1 LTRTVLVADDNPA
14 IRKALCQMFEVEKD
28 YEICA
33 EATNGKEVI
42 ALATKHRPDLI
53 ILDLAMPVMN
63 GLDAA
68 AELKRIMPEVPIILF
83 TVHADIFRGKIQKL
97 PIDMVVS
104 KSDFDLM
111 SHVRTLVPA

>member
-1 LTRTVLVADDNPA
+1 MLRSRYVEWIMLWE
-14 IRKALCQMFEVEKD
+14 MFQFMIV
-28 YEICA
+28 
-33 EATNGKEVI
+33 
-42 ALATKHRPDLI
+42 LATKHRPDLI

-83 TVHADIFRGKIQKL
+83 TVHADILRGKIPKL